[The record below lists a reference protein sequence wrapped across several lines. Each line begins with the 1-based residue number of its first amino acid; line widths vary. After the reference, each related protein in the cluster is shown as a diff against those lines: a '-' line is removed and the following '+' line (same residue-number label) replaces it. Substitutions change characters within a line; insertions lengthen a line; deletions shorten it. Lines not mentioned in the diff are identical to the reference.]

1 MKTEGHLGRCYLK
14 GRAGDAANA
23 ILTTVGYNF
32 RRILAWLRIFLALM
46 LASTSPLRVASF
58 RRFRVRPSCRRALA
72 LSKALNSAFPPVQAI
87 VRSLSETGREQAADV
102 GAVGPAALAVF
113 MLMTNSN
120 LDDCSIGRSEGFAPL
135 RI

>member
-1 MKTEGHLGRCYLK
+1 
-14 GRAGDAANA
+14 
-23 ILTTVGYNF
+23 VP
-32 RRILAWLRIFLALM
+32 
-46 LASTSPLRVASF
+46 SSVSPEQ
-58 RRFRVRPSCRRALA
+58 
-72 LSKALNSAFPPVQAI
+72 ALNSAFPPVQAI